1 MTNAL
6 DENTL
11 EDDEKRLLTALRAR
25 ESSRRKRAESDAA
38 ADPTTWLVRSWRE
51 LVADPAATPLWAT
64 GLRYR
69 LAAETASVGKPGS
82 DVSGGLFDVD
92 GFVARS
98 PGRLLGMLYGGALG
112 ESVARQD
119 NRGTERTAALLC
131 ALDGLIHAHAELRE
145 LGRADPLRA
154 VLAGQQHWLRSRG
167 APVHPPAERHGSTS
181 PRLFRPDDPL
191 LVGSGGGDP
200 VMLTVLARLAPDD
213 TPASPEHPGNDVESA
228 AAVPLGA
235 IAALWAE
242 DDRSAFRLGCEIAA
256 VTHGGARGHLPAGV
270 LAVLVLRLLRGH
282 GLAEAAE
289 LAIGLCPD
297 QDIAAELS
305 EAVRLAGFRPAG
317 SLPSAGNLAATA
329 DGGTGSGVL
338 AIALRVA
345 LSAPED
351 CVAAIDVAARHGG
364 DATTSAM
371 LCGQLLGAL
380 HGPERVNRTGETSP
394 WIGPLLERV
403 VAAAVVEFGPG
414 PADVTPADSPQL
426 ADARPPTENLPGAS
440 RKEESTEDGT
450 SDWAADDESSVEAAW
465 RPRFVRAVLG
475 CAVGEALGG
484 AVTSDSW
491 REIRDRYGEE
501 GLREYVPAGHP
512 SGRIGSDTQLLLF
525 TLEGTIRA
533 GVSRRTLGGV
543 RRPTRHVQ
551 HAYQRWLHTQHLSW
565 PRAAGEFLST
575 ASEPDGWLVGLRGLF
590 QTRSPGRTMM
600 RTLIAF
606 AKGQQAMG
614 SPEEPIS
621 DSDGSSALLR
631 AVPAMLWKPRA
642 HETFRVATE
651 TAALTHG
658 HPTAWLSAGTLGVV
672 VSRLSRGEGL
682 SEAVDAAVTE
692 LGRHPEH
699 EAVTR
704 RIDAARKL
712 AESGI
717 VEPERLERTLGTG
730 FNAAEA
736 LAIGLYAAL
745 VAEGDFAAGLR
756 TAVNHSGNS
765 GVCGAVTGTLLAM
778 SAEDEIPEH
787 WTHQLEL
794 GETVRSLA
802 EDGCLEFG
810 PNPPETPEWFERYPA
825 S

>member
-1 MTNAL
+1 MTSAL

-25 ESSRRKRAESDAA
+25 ENSRRKRAESDAA
-38 ADPTTWLVRSWRE
+38 ADPATWLVRSWRE

-69 LAAETASVGKPGS
+69 LAEVTTSSGETASGGA
-82 DVSGGLFDVD
+82 GGLFDSD

-98 PGRLLGMLYGGALG
+98 PGRLLGTLYGGALG
-112 ESVARQD
+112 ESVARHD
-119 NRGTERTAALLC
+119 SRGTERTAALLC
-131 ALDGLIHAHAELRE
+131 ALDELIHAHAELRE
-145 LGRADPLRA
+145 LGRAEPLRA
-154 VLAGQQHWLRSRG
+154 VLTGQQRWLRSRG
-167 APVHPPAERHGSTS
+167 VPVDPAVERHGSAT
-181 PRLFRPDDPL
+181 LVGTTLDDPR

-200 VMLTVLARLAPDD
+200 VMLTVLARLASDGA
-213 TPASPEHPGNDVESA
+213 PASPEHPGNDVESA
-228 AAVPLGA
+228 GAVPLGA
-235 IAALWAE
+235 LAALWAE
-242 DDRSAFRLGCEIAA
+242 DDRSAFRLGSEIAA
-256 VTHGGARGHLPAGV
+256 ITHGGARGHLPAGV
-270 LAVLVLRLLRGH
+270 LAVLVSRLLRGH
-282 GLAEAAE
+282 GLAAAAE
-289 LAIGLCPD
+289 LAIGSCPHP
-297 QDIAAELS
+297 DIAAELS

-329 DGGTGSGVL
+329 DGGTGSGAL

-345 LSAPED
+345 LSASED
-351 CVAAIDVAARHGG
+351 CIAAIDVAAGHEG
-364 DATTSAM
+364 DTATSAM

-394 WIGPLLERV
+394 WIAPLLERV
-403 VAAAVVEFGPG
+403 TAAAVAEFGPAPTDTAPRG
-414 PADVTPADSPQL
+414 ESLPARSSR
-426 ADARPPTENLPGAS
+426 RPELTEHV
-440 RKEESTEDGT
+440 STDET
-450 SDWAADDESSVEAAW
+450 IDESSAEAAW

-543 RRPTRHVQ
+543 GRPTRHVQ

-565 PRAAGEFLST
+565 PRAAGEFRST
-575 ASEPDGWLVGLRGLF
+575 AAEPDGWLVELRGLF

-606 AKGQQAMG
+606 AKGQQTMG
-614 SPEEPIS
+614 SPEEPVS

-631 AVPAMLWKPRA
+631 AIPAMLWTPRA
-642 HETFRVATE
+642 DETFRVATE

-672 VSRLSRGEGL
+672 VSRLSRDEGL

-712 AESGI
+712 AESGV

-778 SAEDEIPEH
+778 SADEEIPEH
-787 WTHQLEL
+787 WTQQLEL
-794 GETVRSLA
+794 GETVRALA
-802 EDGCLEFG
+802 ADGCLEFG
-810 PNPPETPEWFERYPA
+810 PNPPETPEWFERYPG

>member
-1 MTNAL
+1 M

-25 ESSRRKRAESDAA
+25 ENAPRRR
-38 ADPTTWLVRSWRE
+38 ADPDATADPAMWLVRSWRG
-51 LVADPAATPLWAT
+51 LVASPAATPLWAT
-64 GLRYR
+64 GLRHR
-69 LAAETASVGKPGS
+69 LAEETTSAGKLGS
-82 DVSGGLFDVD
+82 FVSGGLFDVD

-98 PGRLLGMLYGGALG
+98 PGRLLGTLYGGALG
-112 ESVARQD
+112 ETVARQD
-119 NRGTERTAALLC
+119 SQGTERTAALLC

-154 VLAGQQHWLRSRG
+154 VLAGQRRWLRSRG
-167 APVHPPAERHGSTS
+167 VPVALPDEQHGTES
-181 PRLFRPDDPL
+181 RPETPLDDPR

-200 VMLTVLARLAPDD
+200 VMLTVLARLVPEE

-235 IAALWAE
+235 AAALWAE
-242 DDRSAFRLGCEIAA
+242 DDRSAFRLGSEIAA

-270 LAVLVLRLLRGH
+270 LAVLISRLLRGH

-289 LAIGLCPD
+289 LAIGLCPHP
-297 QDIAAELS
+297 DITAELC
-305 EAVRLAGFRPAG
+305 EAVRLAGFRPTG
-317 SLPSAGNLAATA
+317 SLPSARNLAATA

-338 AIALRVA
+338 AMALRVA
-345 LSAPED
+345 LSAAED
-351 CVAAIDVAARHGG
+351 CATAIEVAAGHCG
-364 DATTSAM
+364 DTVTSAM

-380 HGPERVNRTGETSP
+380 HGPEWVNRTGRTSP
-394 WIGPLLERV
+394 RIGPLLERV
-403 VAAAVVEFGPG
+403 AAAAVAEFGPD
-414 PADVTPADSPQL
+414 PADTAPRGESLPAGAPRQPEL
-426 ADARPPTENLPGAS
+426 AERGRIDETIDENSA
-440 RKEESTEDGT
+440 ES
-450 SDWAADDESSVEAAW
+450 AW

-484 AVTSDSW
+484 AVTADSW

-533 GVSRRTLGGV
+533 GVSRRSSGEV
-543 RRPTRHVQ
+543 PRPTRHVQ

-565 PRAAGEFLST
+565 PRAAGEFLAVS
-575 ASEPDGWLVGLRGLF
+575 SEPDGWLVGLRGLF

-631 AVPAMLWKPRA
+631 AIPAMLWTPRA
-642 HETFRVATE
+642 DETFRVATE

-658 HPTAWLSAGTLGVV
+658 HPTAWLSAGTLGVI
-672 VSRLSRGEGL
+672 VSRLARQEEL
-682 SEAVDAAVTE
+682 SEAVEAAESE

-699 EAVTR
+699 EPVTR
-704 RIDAARKL
+704 RIDAAREL
-712 AESGI
+712 AESGV

-778 SAEDEIPEH
+778 SVDEEIPEH

-794 GETVRSLA
+794 GETVRALA
-802 EDGCLEFG
+802 ADGCLEFG
-810 PNPPETPEWFERYPA
+810 PNPPEPPEWFERYPA